1 MSLMAGLNKFATLP
15 LEATIS
21 VSGFNVYEE
30 SSEPITE
37 RSPTAENFLAKVCED
52 WEDEVQKFQ
61 GTKRTV
67 ILRTPMVLAHDCE
80 FVKKAFLLADF
91 GLATYFG
98 NGEQSTPWI
107 HVEDLCEI
115 IHTSLSD
122 ARYDGIIN
130 AVAPDSVKAVD
141 LAKKIS
147 KLKYGKGLSFPTPN
161 FAIKAILGEAAMLP
175 LANHNASNDKLKH
188 LNFSYKFGAIDDC
201 LRDVFNVF
209 HDTIKNR
216 TVMSY
221 RFTQIQHINKPVDEA
236 YEFFCDPHNLEEI
249 TPQL

>member
-1 MSLMAGLNKFATLP
+1 MYRYYSFKPQFEAFIFPYLPTIILQILEMHWRAQRESTYNRSHRNGRQEPLPATHQKGYKLHILTRSIERAKKQLPIPAEFFEWKDTSQLPPEEAFREVSSVINLAGENLLSKKWSDDQKKKIYDSRIVTTKSLMAGLNKFATLP

-21 VSGFNVYEE
+21 ISGFNVYEE

-61 GTKRTV
+61 GIKRTV
-67 ILRTPMVLAHDCE
+67 IPRTPMVLAHDCE

-115 IHTSLSD
+115 IH
-122 ARYDGIIN
+122 I
-130 AVAPDSVKAVD
+130 
-141 LAKKIS
+141 
-147 KLKYGKGLSFPTPN
+147 
-161 FAIKAILGEAAMLP
+161 
-175 LANHNASNDKLKH
+175 
-188 LNFSYKFGAIDDC
+188 
-201 LRDVFNVF
+201 
-209 HDTIKNR
+209 
-216 TVMSY
+216 
-221 RFTQIQHINKPVDEA
+221 
-236 YEFFCDPHNLEEI
+236 
-249 TPQL
+249 